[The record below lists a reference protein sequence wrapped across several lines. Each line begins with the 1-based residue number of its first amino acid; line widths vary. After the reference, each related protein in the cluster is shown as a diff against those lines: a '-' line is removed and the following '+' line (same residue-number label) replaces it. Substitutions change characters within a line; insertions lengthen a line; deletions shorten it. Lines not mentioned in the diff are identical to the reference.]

1 MSLTL
6 NQIVARIKAI
16 AEAHEQIN
24 TFVFGD
30 LDEVLR
36 NDIIYPACFMP
47 YPREQGNGSDLN
59 MSASLFFMDRQIQG
73 GGVEDNTFN
82 ELEVT
87 SDMREVAKDI
97 YAQLRYQ
104 QFDPRWN
111 VSTQFAINPSN
122 EQQPD
127 YLAGVQLEFTIKL
140 PYTTDRCVVPTTY
153 NYGN

>member
-1 MSLTL
+1 MTL

-30 LDEVLR
+30 IDDVLR
-36 NDIIYPACFMP
+36 EDVVYPACFMP
-47 YPREQGNGSDLN
+47 YPREQGNGSDDN
-59 MSASLFFMDRQIQG
+59 MQASLFFMDRVIQG
-73 GGVEDNTFN
+73 GGEVDKTFN

-97 YAQLRYQ
+97 FAQLRYQ
-104 QFDPRWN
+104 KFEPSWN
-111 VSTQFAINPSN
+111 VSPSWNINLTN
-122 EQQPD
+122 EQQLD
-127 YLAGVQLEFTIKL
+127 YLAGAQLEFTIKL
-140 PYTTDRCVVPTTY
+140 PYTTDRCSVPTTF

>member
-1 MSLTL
+1 MTL
-6 NQIVARIKAI
+6 NSIIARIKAI

-30 LDEVLR
+30 LDDVLR
-36 NDIIYPACFMP
+36 SEVVYPACFMP
-47 YPREQGNGSDLN
+47 YPIERGTGSDLN
-59 MSASLFFMDRQIQG
+59 MSATLFFMDRQIQG
-73 GGVEDNTFN
+73 GGEIDNTFN

-97 YAQLRYQ
+97 FAQLRYQ
-104 QFDPRWN
+104 KFEPRWN
-111 VSTQFAINPSN
+111 VLQDYTLTPRNQDT
-122 EQQPD
+122 PD

-140 PYTTDRCVVPTTY
+140 PYTTDRCSVPTTY

>member
-1 MSLTL
+1 MTL
-6 NQIVARIKAI
+6 NQIIARIKAI

-30 LDEVLR
+30 LDDVLR
-36 NDIIYPACFMP
+36 SEVVYPACFMP
-47 YPREQGNGSDLN
+47 YPIERGTSSDLN
-59 MSASLFFMDRQIQG
+59 MSATLFFMDRQIQG
-73 GGVEDNTFN
+73 GGEIDNTFN

-97 YAQLRYQ
+97 FAQLRYQ
-104 QFDPRWN
+104 KFEPRWN
-111 VSTQFAINPSN
+111 VLQDYTLTPRNQDT
-122 EQQPD
+122 PD

-140 PYTTDRCVVPTTY
+140 PYTTDRCSVPTTY

>member
-1 MSLTL
+1 MTL
-6 NQIVARIKAI
+6 NQIVQRIKTI

-36 NDIIYPACFMP
+36 SEVIYPACFMP
-47 YPREQGNGSDLN
+47 YPRERGNGSDLL
-59 MSASLFFMDRQIQG
+59 MSCTLFFMDRVIVG
-73 GGVEDNTFN
+73 GGEVDKTFN

-104 QFDPRWN
+104 KFDPRWN
-111 VSTQFAINPSN
+111 VQTDFAINLAN
-122 EQQPD
+122 EAQPD
-127 YLAGVQLEFTIKL
+127 YLAGAQLEFTIKL
-140 PYTTDRCVVPTTY
+140 PYNTDRCSVPTTY
-153 NYGN
+153 NYGS